1 MPARKPSTTPAA
13 TISMPPKRATSA
25 GSSRS
30 MRGAVGMGSREGNDR
45 PSVRGRGQLGM
56 RDPDPNARNLRSHR
70 QLGGRSTISRLAWRL
85 LSQAPEV
92 AMWTTFG
99 LLSLLAAA
107 GGGGSGVLAA
117 DAYRPRVQVWTD
129 RGEDPYA
136 SGQGVRVHFRAEQDA
151 YVTIIR
157 IDTDGRV
164 RVLFPREPWEDNF
177 VRGARDYEVQGQS
190 YRDAFSIDDY
200 PGVGYIFAIAAAD
213 PFSYDGLERND
224 HWDYRVIANGRVHG
238 DTYVAVTDLA
248 QRMVPDGYSA
258 WDYDVASYYVQQ
270 HYDYPRFL
278 CYDCHSY
285 VSYSAWRPYDYT
297 CVRFR
302 IVVFDDPY
310 YYPYRTYGDSRVVFT
325 RPLRPEPRFIFKD
338 RQGSDAFIT
347 RVRERPVTGD
357 ARRRDEGVRGG
368 DIGGTGVISPPRVG
382 DRQRSV
388 TGGGG
393 NNEPGRHETGNDG
406 QGGRPHERPNTGGQ
420 GGDHRGQGRPNERPD
435 HPTGSDQPVRHQQ
448 PDRGI
453 RADAPAAPNQRA
465 RGDRPEQPSGA
476 DRPTPRAEPRRDA
489 PAPRAEP
496 RPEPRPEP
504 RAERPASRPEPR
516 VEPRAAP
523 PPQAPRDNARP
534 EPELK
539 RRKP

>member
-1 MPARKPSTTPAA
+1 M
-13 TISMPPKRATSA
+13 
-25 GSSRS
+25 
-30 MRGAVGMGSREGNDR
+30 
-45 PSVRGRGQLGM
+45 L
-56 RDPDPNARNLRSHR
+56 
-70 QLGGRSTISRLAWRL
+70 
-85 LSQAPEV
+85 
-92 AMWTTFG
+92 TTFG
-99 LLSLLAAA
+99 VLSWLVASGGAARAPAALAPDARPAPAA
-107 GGGGSGVLAA
+107 QRA
-117 DAYRPRVQVWTD
+117 DDGYRPRVQVWTD

-136 SGQGVRVHFRAEQDA
+136 SGQGVRVHVRAEQDA

-164 RVLFPREPWEDNF
+164 RVLFPREPWEDTF
-177 VRGARDYEVQGQS
+177 VRGGRDHEVQGQS
-190 YRDAFSIDDY
+190 YRDAFYIDDY
-200 PGVGYIFAIAAAD
+200 PGVGYVFAIAAAD
-213 PFSYDGLERND
+213 PFTYDGLERND

-238 DTYVAVTDLA
+238 DPYVAVTDLA
-248 QRMVPDGYSA
+248 HRMVPDGYSA

-285 VSYSAWRPYDYT
+285 VSYPAWRPYDYT

-325 RPLRPEPRFIFKD
+325 RPMRPEPRFIFKD

-357 ARRRDEGVRGG
+357 ARRRDDGVRGR
-368 DIGGTGVISPPRVG
+368 DIGGTGLIPPPRIG
-382 DRQRSV
+382 DRQPSI
-388 TGGGG
+388 TSGG
-393 NNEPGRHETGNDG
+393 NDSAGRHITGDDG
-406 QGGRPHERPNTGGQ
+406 VRNRPGHQSRTGDQGDEN
-420 GGDHRGQGRPNERPD
+420 RGQGRPHQRPD
-435 HPTGSDQPVRHQQ
+435 RPDRPAQPTGSDQQVRPGQ

-453 RADAPAAPNQRA
+453 RPANPAVPNQRA
-465 RGDRPEQPSGA
+465 RGDRPERSERPERSGQPSGA

-496 RPEPRPEP
+496 RPEQRPEP
-504 RAERPASRPEPR
+504 RAAPAPRAERPESRPEPR
-516 VEPRAAP
+516 VEPRAEP
-523 PPQAPRDNARP
+523 PAQAPRDRAQP
-534 EPELK
+534 EPALK